1 MIQSTWHDIIQKL
14 STGKTV
20 YLINEFYNRAF
31 KIPPGWPAC
40 YTVKKKDGRE
50 YPIKYSTD
58 LVLETMQE
66 AVEITEEEY
75 NSYQA

>member
-1 MIQSTWHDIIQKL
+1 MKQSSWVEIINKL
-14 STGKTV
+14 NTGNTV
-20 YLINEFYNRAF
+20 YLINEFYNRVF
-31 KIPPGWPAC
+31 KIPPDWPEN
-40 YTVKKKDGRE
+40 YTAKKKDGRE

-75 NSYQA
+75 LKYQA